1 MWTGLPARMQY
12 PDGFQSHRRRFSWFR
27 RVSKQ
32 ILRWFPIFKLV
43 PTSLYAALQI
53 SVHQKY
59 SATEYL
65 SKFRTT
71 RLTKNSAA
79 LSYYQ
84 PNTVI
89 AIPKFLPVFQLF
101 NDFSNHKTYHR
112 SYNSILL
119 WSALCRFYP
128 FIFL

>member
-12 PDGFQSHRRRFSWFR
+12 PEGFQLHRPRFSWFR
-27 RVSKQ
+27 GVSKQ

-43 PTSLYAALQI
+43 PTSPYAALKI

-59 SATEYL
+59 SATQYL

-79 LSYYQ
+79 LIYYQ

-89 AIPKFLPVFQLF
+89 EIPTFLPLYQLF
-101 NDFSNHKTYHR
+101 NYFSNHKTYHR

-119 WSALCRFYP
+119 
-128 FIFL
+128 